1 MARKKTESKK
11 IRIDADIVRHV
22 AKLARLELTDSEI
35 KKFSKD
41 LNEILAAFAVLD
53 KAKTNE
59 KPSFQPLPVKD
70 VMRDDSEEKCLTQE
84 EALANTKH
92 KENGYFKGPRVV

>member
-1 MARKKTESKK
+1 MAKTKKEK
-11 IRIDADIVRHV
+11 INIDTVRHV
-22 AKLARLELTDSEI
+22 AKLARLELTDSEA

-70 VMRDDSEEKCLTQE
+70 VMRDDEEEKCLTQQ
-84 EALANTKH
+84 EALANTRH